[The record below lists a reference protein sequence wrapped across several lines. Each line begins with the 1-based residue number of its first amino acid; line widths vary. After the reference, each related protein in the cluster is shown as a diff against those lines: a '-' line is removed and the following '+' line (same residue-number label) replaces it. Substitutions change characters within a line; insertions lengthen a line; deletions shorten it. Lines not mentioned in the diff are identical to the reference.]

1 MAFQYA
7 IDSDSQYAGLVE
19 VAGKVTRSTLK
30 AVLFS
35 DGISEQWL
43 PLSKIKL
50 GDEDPKTGIVA
61 IFMPKWLAK
70 EKKYI

>member
-7 IDSDSQYAGLVE
+7 IDSDSEYAGMWE
-19 VAGKVTRSTLK
+19 VPGRVLRKTDK
-30 AVLFS
+30 AILFS
-35 DGISEQWL
+35 DGTGDQWL

-50 GDEDPKTGIVA
+50 GTEDPKTGVVPV
-61 IFMPKWLAK
+61 FMPKWLAK